1 MPHTAPARHS
11 KSSWPAS
18 GLHPASQQQIC
29 TGCLG
34 YASRCFWRLHCICFM
49 PLVDAAMTCTALHEW
64 LCSTVV
70 IPLCSL
76 RHVQRWLCNRLH
88 IREKRLQSMSKLHK
102 GQITSF
108 GYVCHVEILCFMCS
122 SSAKEITEQRCS
134 RSWRLSSGAWAV
146 DEQQQRT
153 PNRINQQR
161 LLAGRLPGQRFSLK
175 YAALCAFE
183 VSRPFMEPLTDRDRR
198 NPGVCVCSTGHFWG
212 RTGALIWERLP
223 NASMAR

>member
-18 GLHPASQQQIC
+18 GLPPASQQQIC

-49 PLVDAAMTCTALHEW
+49 PFVDAAMTCTALHQW

-88 IREKRLQSMSKLHK
+88 IREKKAPVDVQSAQRPDNLIWIHMPCRDLVLYVQLKREREHRAALQQELEALKRGLGRGRATAVHSQPHQAAEAARWSP
-102 GQITSF
+102 
-108 GYVCHVEILCFMCS
+108 
-122 SSAKEITEQRCS
+122 S
-134 RSWRLSSGAWAV
+134 RSALFPQICRPLRL
-146 DEQQQRT
+146 
-153 PNRINQQR
+153 
-161 LLAGRLPGQRFSLK
+161 
-175 YAALCAFE
+175 
-183 VSRPFMEPLTDRDRR
+183 
-198 NPGVCVCSTGHFWG
+198 
-212 RTGALIWERLP
+212 
-223 NASMAR
+223 